1 MDEYK
6 KFKADVHNVLT
17 IGHKYYIRNHGSN
30 KRNKKIA
37 NKIARNRLKRYD
49 KQIFEDFIKN
59 QF

>member
-6 KFKADVHNVLT
+6 KFKADVHNVLA

-37 NKIARNRLKRYD
+37 NKIARNRLKRCD

>member
-6 KFKADVHNVLT
+6 KFKADVHNVLA

-37 NKIARNRLKRYD
+37 NKVARSRLKRYD
-49 KQIFEDFIKN
+49 IIDI
-59 QF
+59 